1 MRQFTDLLHWT
12 KLLLQAIVDVLS
24 NTLEETN
31 LNGWKDLQEV
41 NLATEISENRPT
53 LKNMLAHFF

>member
-1 MRQFTDLLHWT
+1 MNQLKFQAVWCNCILTVSL

-41 NLATEISENRPT
+41 Y
-53 LKNMLAHFF
+53 

>member
-1 MRQFTDLLHWT
+1 MVGILILINGL

-31 LNGWKDLQEV
+31 LNGWRDLQEV
-41 NLATEISENRPT
+41 YLT
-53 LKNMLAHFF
+53 